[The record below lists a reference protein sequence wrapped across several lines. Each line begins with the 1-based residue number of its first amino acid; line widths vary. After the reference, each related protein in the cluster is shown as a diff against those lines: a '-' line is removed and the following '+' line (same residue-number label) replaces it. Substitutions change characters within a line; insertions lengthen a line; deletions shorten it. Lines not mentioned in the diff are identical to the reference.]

1 MLVRMAAADSR
12 LIDVPQGLRDAVLNR
27 NVPSE
32 GKTGR
37 DCSLAEGD
45 NVADVCQ
52 VSASGFTRTP
62 YVKKQVCKSFLVS
75 RSQDAWRVE
84 RH

>member
-1 MLVRMAAADSR
+1 MLVSRDSADSR
-12 LIDVPQGLRDAVLNR
+12 LIAVPQGLRDAVLSR

-45 NVADVCQ
+45 SVADVCQ
-52 VSASGFTRTP
+52 VCASGFTRTP
-62 YVKKQVCKSFLVS
+62 YVKEQVCKSFLLS
-75 RSQDAWRVE
+75 RSQDAWREE